1 MIRPACSPEPGPALS
16 GASPLLPDPATLRAP
31 HARAPP
37 ARAALLLAALA
48 LPAMALALPAT
59 TFAQDDAG
67 TTTEDNPVV
76 IRFTAGAPDP
86 IGIDACASAIGD
98 TRLVDLTEYSDTT
111 DARDPNYRLYYYLG
125 SEPCFVGDGVS
136 DCPGTGEDDDGEL
149 CGCHAQG
156 TMQSFSF
163 QLDELSGVGDIC
175 GADGPDS
182 ISFVGEVVYLA
193 DGDAS
198 ELVYQG
204 TEAVTIVFDRV
215 RPGRPEAPPRLSP
228 VEAALLVRAD
238 TVTDAARYEV
248 CVRPYDGTTGL
259 SPATGTNEELR
270 GSFATATCR
279 STETIGGDGYRF
291 SGLQNYVNYEVIYAA
306 IDEAGN
312 RGPNSASEVATPVPQ
327 LDFAELYNSRLG
339 GQKGEEGGC
348 STAPGRSPG
357 PGSTLLFILGCAA
370 LVTRAHRALHGD
382 RS

>member
-1 MIRPACSPEPGPALS
+1 MIRPACSPHPGPARS
-16 GASPLLPDPATLRAP
+16 V
-31 HARAPP
+31 
-37 ARAALLLAALA
+37 AALLLAALA
-48 LPAMALALPAT
+48 LPAMAITLPAT

-67 TTTEDNPVV
+67 TTTEDNPVR

-86 IGIDACASAIGD
+86 IGIDACPSALSA
-98 TRLVDLTEYSDTT
+98 TRLIDLTEYSDTT
-111 DARDPNYRLYYYLG
+111 DARDPAYRLYYYLG

-136 DCPGTGEDDDGEL
+136 DCPATGEDEDGEL
-149 CGCHAQG
+149 CGCHAQSS
-156 TMQSFSF
+156 MQSFSF
-163 QLDELSGVGDIC
+163 QLDELAGAGDIC
-175 GADGPDS
+175 GASGPDS
-182 ISFVGEVVYLA
+182 ISFIGEVVYLA
-193 DGDAS
+193 DGDTE
-198 ELVYQG
+198 ELSFQG
-204 TEAVTIVFDRV
+204 TEAVTIAFDRV
-215 RPGRPEAPPRLSP
+215 RPPRPEAAPRLSP
-228 VEAALLVRAD
+228 VEAALVVRVD

-248 CVRPYDGTTGL
+248 CARLYDGTTGL

-291 SGLQNYVNYEVIYAA
+291 TGLQNYVNYEVVYAA
-306 IDEAGN
+306 IDAAGN

-348 STAPGRSPG
+348 STAPGRAPA

-370 LVTRAHRALHGD
+370 LVARAHRALHGD